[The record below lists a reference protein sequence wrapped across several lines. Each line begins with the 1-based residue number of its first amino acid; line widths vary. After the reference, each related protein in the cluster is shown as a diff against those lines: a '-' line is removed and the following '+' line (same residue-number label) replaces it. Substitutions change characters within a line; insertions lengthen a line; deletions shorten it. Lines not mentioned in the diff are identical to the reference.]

1 MYNFDNVRLCTEK
14 PKRKQALLIWLK
26 ALLIWLKALPIW
38 LKALLIWLKALLRSH
53 LPATGF
59 RTTLKQRQARSS
71 CMAVLD
77 TVEMGDHGQTT
88 L

>member
-26 ALLIWLKALPIW
+26 ALLIWLKAL
-38 LKALLIWLKALLRSH
+38 LIWLKALLRSH

-59 RTTLKQRQARSS
+59 AL
-71 CMAVLD
+71 
-77 TVEMGDHGQTT
+77 H
-88 L
+88 